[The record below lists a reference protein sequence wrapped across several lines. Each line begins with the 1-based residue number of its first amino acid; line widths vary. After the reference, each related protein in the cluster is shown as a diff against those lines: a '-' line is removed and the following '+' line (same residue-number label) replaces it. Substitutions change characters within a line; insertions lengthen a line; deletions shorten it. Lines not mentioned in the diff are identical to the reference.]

1 MTLYHVSLIPVTCF
15 YPRIP
20 GNRASGEDSKIKRI
34 CCSNSIKNCINAMPG
49 GASTI
54 DCLFRISVNPVIFV
68 YKMEVPEHAEY
79 MLEPNQV
86 FPYVPD
92 AIGNSEYWLTET
104 PVDIQELVYHVREM
118 EIESGHDPYGMPVY
132 HVGRICLDPI
142 SDRETFK
149 DNIRQILEQA
159 GPDNQEA
166 LAKLIEKYGLST
178 CLRNVYSQWRLEE
191 TLQKL
196 RELKKTKED

>member
-54 DCLFRISVNPVIFV
+54 DCLFRISAKPVIFV
-68 YKMEVPEHAEY
+68 YKMEVPDHAEY
-79 MLEPNQV
+79 MLDPKQV

-92 AIGNSEYWLTET
+92 AISNSEYWLTQA
-104 PVDIQELVYHVREM
+104 PDDIRELVYHVCELKVK
-118 EIESGHDPYGMPVY
+118 SGHDPDGMPVY
-132 HVGRICLDPI
+132 HVGQICLDLI
-142 SDRETFK
+142 HDKATFK
-149 DNIRQILEQA
+149 DNIQQILEQA
-159 GPDNQEA
+159 NPNNKEA
-166 LAKLIEKYGLST
+166 LAILIEKYGLST
-178 CLRNVYSQWRLEE
+178 CLRNIYSRWMLEE
-191 TLQKL
+191 TLQKF
-196 RELKKTKED
+196 RELKKLKED

>member
-54 DCLFRISVNPVIFV
+54 DCLFRISAKPVIFV
-68 YKMEVPEHAEY
+68 YKMEVPDHAEY
-79 MLEPNQV
+79 MLDPKQV

-92 AIGNSEYWLTET
+92 AISNSEYWLTQA
-104 PVDIQELVYHVREM
+104 PDDIRELVYHVRELKVK
-118 EIESGHDPYGMPVY
+118 SGHDPYGMPVY
-132 HVGRICLDPI
+132 HVGQICLDLI
-142 SDRETFK
+142 HDKATFK
-149 DNIRQILEQA
+149 DNIQQILEQA
-159 GPDNQEA
+159 NPNNKEA
-166 LAKLIEKYGLST
+166 LAILIEKYGLST
-178 CLRNVYSQWRLEE
+178 CLRNIYSRWMLEE
-191 TLQKL
+191 TLQKF
-196 RELKKTKED
+196 RELKKLKED

>member
-54 DCLFRISVNPVIFV
+54 DCLFRISAKPVIFV
-68 YKMEVPEHAEY
+68 YKMEVPDHAEY
-79 MLEPNQV
+79 MLDPKQV

-92 AIGNSEYWLTET
+92 AISNSEYWLTQA
-104 PVDIQELVYHVREM
+104 PNDIRELVYHVRELKVK
-118 EIESGHDPYGMPVY
+118 SGHDPYGMPVY
-132 HVGRICLDPI
+132 HVGQICLDLI
-142 SDRETFK
+142 HDKATFK
-149 DNIRQILEQA
+149 DNIQQILEQA
-159 GPDNQEA
+159 NSNNKEA
-166 LAKLIEKYGLST
+166 LAILIEKYGLST
-178 CLRNVYSQWRLEE
+178 CLRNIYSRWMLEE
-191 TLQKL
+191 TLQKF
-196 RELKKTKED
+196 RELKKLKED